1 MWLTFFFKIL
11 IHLKHWRVGGQW
23 PVHSAPPLF
32 NSLSLSLSLRPPP
45 PRRADVSPPP
55 PRSRSDG

>member
-32 NSLSLSLSLRPPP
+32 NSLSLSLRPPP